1 MSATLNR
8 PQTAELPLDLSRS
21 AGSVTQGLSP
31 TPEAIRKQLQRIL
44 SSTEFAVPERA
55 RKFLTYLID
64 ETLAGRADRIKAYS
78 IAIEVFG
85 RDQSFDAQNDPAVR
99 IEAGRIRRSLERYYL
114 VAGQADPIV
123 ISIPKGGYVPH
134 FELRGDHANSL
145 PEDLPEP
152 TGNRGPEA
160 KRQLDRRWAASL
172 VAVLLFCAAA
182 AGAYRLWYTSAGA
195 PVLLADYVPKVV
207 VTPFTDLGS
216 DAASKSYAAGLTAEI
231 VDQLVKFKD
240 IVIIAETPTPSA
252 AASKGANAP
261 QFELTGSV
269 RTSADRLRFLINLV
283 DRASGQVIWTKAYE
297 DSLRVETLFDFQKDV
312 AATVATEIGQ
322 AYGIIIRANTARLG
336 QRPPDNAEAYSCMM
350 SYFAYRQGF
359 VEAQHAEVRACLE
372 RAVVKF
378 PDFATGWAL
387 LAMVL
392 LDEDRFGYNRQANEQ
407 GQLSRAFESA
417 VNATSLDPSYVRAQ
431 QALMNVYFFTN
442 NVEMGVKTGRQAL
455 ALNPNDMELLG
466 EFGVRLAT
474 SGQWAEGAAMVET
487 ALAHNPSNANYY
499 LAAQAAAAYMLKDYV
514 RATELVERVK
524 APTNP
529 LLHLIA
535 CAIYGQRGMTEEARA
550 AADRYYATGS
560 KMLDDIDAEFKK
572 RNIPDAD
579 KTHFVD
585 GLRKAGLPVK
595 SAFLKATASG

>member
-1 MSATLNR
+1 MSAPLNR
-8 PQTAELPLDLSRS
+8 AHTAEIPPDLSRS
-21 AGSVTQGLSP
+21 AGSVVPPALSP
-31 TPEAIRKQLQRIL
+31 TPEAIREQLERIL

-55 RKFLTYLID
+55 RRFLKYLID

-85 RDQSFDAQNDPAVR
+85 RNESFDAQNDPAVR
-99 IEAGRIRRSLERYYL
+99 IEAGRIRRALERYYL

-123 ISIPKGGYVPH
+123 IGIPKGGYVPH
-134 FELRGDHANSL
+134 FELRGTDANAF
-145 PEDLPEP
+145 PADLPAP
-152 TGNRGPEA
+152 AADPAIRV
-160 KRQLDRRWAASL
+160 KRRLDWRWAAAL
-172 VAVLLFCAAA
+172 AAVLLVCAAA
-182 AGAYRLWYTSAGA
+182 AGAYRLWYSGGTQA
-195 PVLLADYVPKVV
+195 LLADYVPKVV
-207 VTPFTDLGS
+207 VTPFADLGS

-240 IVIIAETPTPSA
+240 IVVIAETPSPSA
-252 AASKGANAP
+252 AASKGDGAP

-283 DRASGQVIWTKAYE
+283 DRTNGHMIWTKAYE
-297 DSLRVETLFDFQKDV
+297 DSVRVDTLFDFQKDV

-322 AYGIIIRANTARLG
+322 AYGIIIRANSARLG

-350 SYFAYRQGF
+350 SYFAYRQGL
-359 VEAQHAEVRACLE
+359 VEAQHADVRTCLE
-372 RAVVKF
+372 RAVAGF

-392 LDEDRFGYNRQANEQ
+392 LDEDRFGYNQQPQ
-407 GQLSRAFESA
+407 GPAPLARALEAARNA
-417 VNATSLDPSYVRAQ
+417 VSLDPDNVRAQ

-474 SGQWAEGAAMVET
+474 SGQWAEGDAMIER

-499 LAAQAAAAYMLKDYV
+499 LTTQAAAAYILNDYV
-514 RATELVERVK
+514 RATELIERAK
-524 APTNP
+524 STNP
-529 LLHLIA
+529 LLQLIA
-535 CAIYGQRGMTEEARA
+535 CAIYGQRGMAEEARA
-550 AADRYYATGS
+550 AAGRYYATGS
-560 KMLDDIDAEFKK
+560 DMLANIDAELKK
-572 RNIPDAD
+572 RNVPDAD

-595 SAFLKATASG
+595 SAFLKVTASG